1 MKPRVV
7 IMAFMVV
14 LGLIIAAVPQNSTS
28 PYKLS
33 ADELLSE
40 VNSRERF
47 IQPDAVAEMIIN
59 RDPSI
64 RLIDVRSS
72 DQFDSYSLTGAVNV
86 PLANLLA
93 DDYRDLLNQDIKINI
108 FYSNGTISAN
118 EAWLLTRQLGY
129 KNNYVL
135 EGGLNYWFENILNP
149 QAPSSTSPSE
159 EFARYDFRRSAAAAL
174 GGGEIVPT
182 SGSAVPPPQMPS
194 LRPSSARR
202 TVSGGC

>member
-1 MKPRVV
+1 
-7 IMAFMVV
+7 MAFMVV

-33 ADELLSE
+33 AEELLSE

-93 DDYRDLLNQDIKINI
+93 DDYRDLLDQDIKINI